1 MDANLKDF
9 VCVIQARMSS
19 TRLPGKVL
27 IKTNSN
33 NEYTLLSYLIN
44 RITPL
49 YNKGL
54 DIVIATST
62 EVEDDK
68 IEEYVEHNF
77 PYIKD
82 FRGELNDVLS
92 RYYECVKILDKKA
105 IIRIT
110 SDCPFSD
117 PNLIL
122 EMIHEF
128 VNSKADYISNTM
140 PPDKSEFSDG
150 FDVEIFSFKVLEE
163 CAKNLL
169 LTDSER
175 EHVTFAMWQNS
186 NYTSIIFPNHNKTNL
201 TYKLSIDNSNDFDLF
216 QRIINGIEINLPYY
230 EIEKF
235 INKEKLYLIN
245 KESIKNSGW
254 KM

>member
-68 IEEYVEHNF
+68 IEDYVKHNF
-77 PYIKD
+77 PYINLY
-82 FRGELNDVLS
+82 RGELNDVLS
-92 RYYECVKILDKKA
+92 RYYECVKILGKKA
-105 IIRIT
+105 IVRIT

-122 EMIHEF
+122 EMIYEF

-140 PPDKSEFSDG
+140 PPEKSEFSDG

-186 NYTSIIFPNHNKTNL
+186 NYTSVTFPNHNKTNL
-201 TYKLSIDNSNDFDLF
+201 IYKLSIDNTNDFDLF

-235 INKEKLYLIN
+235 IDKEKLYLIN

-254 KM
+254 KK

>member
-68 IEEYVEHNF
+68 IEDYVKHNF
-77 PYIKD
+77 PYIKV

-92 RYYECVKILDKKA
+92 RYYECVKSLGKKA
-105 IIRIT
+105 IVRIT

-128 VNSKADYISNTM
+128 VKSKADYISNTM
-140 PPDKSEFSDG
+140 PPEKSEFSDG
-150 FDVEIFSFKVLEE
+150 FDVEIFSFQVLEE
-163 CAKNLL
+163 CANNLQ

-175 EHVTFAMWQNS
+175 EHVTFAMWQNHKYNS
-186 NYTSIIFPNHNKTNL
+186 EIFLNQNKTNL
-201 TYKLSIDNSNDFDLF
+201 TFKLSIDNQNDFYLF
-216 QRIINGIEINLPYY
+216 QKIINKINTDLPYY

-235 INKEKLYLIN
+235 INKENLFLIN
-245 KESIKNSGW
+245 KDSIKNSGW
-254 KM
+254 KK

>member
-68 IEEYVEHNF
+68 IEDYVKHNF
-77 PYIKD
+77 PYIKVY
-82 FRGELNDVLS
+82 RGELNDVLS
-92 RYYECVKILDKKA
+92 RYYECVKILGKKA
-105 IIRIT
+105 VVRIT

-128 VNSKADYISNTM
+128 VNSKVDYISNTM
-140 PPDKSEFSDG
+140 PPEKSEFSDG

-163 CAKNLL
+163 CAKNPQ
-169 LTDSER
+169 LTESER
-175 EHVTFAMWQNS
+175 EHVTFAIWQNPKYKS
-186 NYTSIIFPNHNKTNL
+186 ELFLNQNKTNL
-201 TYKLSIDNSNDFDLF
+201 TFKLSIDNQNDFNLF
-216 QRIINGIEINLPYY
+216 QKIINEIEIDLPYY

-235 INKEKLYLIN
+235 INKENIFLIN

-254 KM
+254 KK

>member
-1 MDANLKDF
+1 MDANFKDF

-27 IKTNSN
+27 IKTISN

-49 YNKGL
+49 YNKGV

-68 IEEYVEHNF
+68 IVDYVKHNF
-77 PYIKD
+77 PYIKVY
-82 FRGELNDVLS
+82 RGELNDVLS
-92 RYYECVKILDKKA
+92 RYYECVKILGKKA
-105 IIRIT
+105 VVRIT

-117 PNLIL
+117 ANLIL

-140 PPDKSEFSDG
+140 PPEKSEFSDG

-163 CAKNLL
+163 CAKNPQ
-169 LTDSER
+169 LTDLER
-175 EHVTFAMWQNS
+175 EHVTFAMWQNPKYNS
-186 NYTSIIFPNHNKTNL
+186 EIFLNQNKTNL
-201 TYKLSIDNSNDFDLF
+201 TFKLSIDNQNDFNLF
-216 QRIINGIEINLPYY
+216 QKIINEIEIDLPYY

-235 INKEKLYLIN
+235 INKENIFLIN
-245 KESIKNSGW
+245 KQSIKNSGW
-254 KM
+254 EK

>member
-1 MDANLKDF
+1 MNANLKDF

-68 IEEYVEHNF
+68 IEDYVKHNF
-77 PYIKD
+77 PYIKVS
-82 FRGELNDVLS
+82 RGELNDVLS
-92 RYYECVKILDKKA
+92 RYYESVKILGKKA
-105 IIRIT
+105 IVRIT

-122 EMIHEF
+122 EMINEF
-128 VNSKADYISNTM
+128 VNTKADYISNTM
-140 PPDKSEFSDG
+140 PPEKSEFSDG

-186 NYTSIIFPNHNKTNL
+186 NYTSVIFPNHNKTNL
-201 TYKLSIDNSNDFDLF
+201 TYKLSIDNSNDFELF

-245 KESIKNSGW
+245 KESVKNSGW
-254 KM
+254 KK

>member
-1 MDANLKDF
+1 MDINLKDF

-27 IKTNSN
+27 IKTNTAE
-33 NEYTLLSYLIN
+33 EYTLLSYLFN
-44 RITPL
+44 RIIPL
-49 YNKGL
+49 YDKGL

-62 EVEDDK
+62 EADDDE
-68 IEEYVEHNF
+68 IENYVKHNF
-77 PYIKD
+77 PYIKVY
-82 FRGELNDVLS
+82 RGELNDVLS
-92 RYYECVKILDKKA
+92 RYYECVKILGKKA
-105 IIRIT
+105 VVRIT

-122 EMIHEF
+122 KMIHEF

-140 PPDKSEFSDG
+140 PPEKSEFSDG

-163 CAKNLL
+163 CAKNPQ

-186 NYTSIIFPNHNKTNL
+186 KYNSEIFLNQNKTNL
-201 TYKLSIDNSNDFDLF
+201 TYKLSIDNLNDFNLF
-216 QRIINGIEINLPYY
+216 ERVINEIEINLPYY
-230 EIEKF
+230 EIENF
-235 INKEKLYLIN
+235 INKENLYLIN

-254 KM
+254 KK